1 MESTRRNLT
10 PEMSRGFCSHKV
22 IITATCYQKATA
34 YRTVTKLKMTEC
46 LNLTWGCPCR
56 RRLMILLSFDVLVV
70 IVNVVL
76 GMSDVK
82 ILQDFLI
89 PWIPGHCDTTPGM
102 FKKIQKVVKHDFLW
116 RSLGERQF
124 HRNDTKLFFF
134 NDFAWLFPIPNLA
147 EISQICLN
155 WSKPWEKLRRALI
168 FDFF

>member
-1 MESTRRNLT
+1 MESTRQNLT

-22 IITATCYQKATA
+22 IITATCYQKATV

-70 IVNVVL
+70 IINVVL

-124 HRNDTKLFFF
+124 HRNDTKLNFFQRF
-134 NDFAWLFPIPNLA
+134 CVTLSNTQ
-147 EISQICLN
+147 SC
-155 WSKPWEKLRRALI
+155 
-168 FDFF
+168 